1 MIGKIT
7 CHICYF
13 CIIGNEI
20 CFITN
25 LPENLYCFGLFI
37 VSIHPCIHAFISSDI
52 QSTTVFK
59 IKGILTTNSFLI
71 TLTGISN
78 AIALLLILVH
88 TTTMTT
94 TTAYA
99 IENNQPDINATNLY
113 KTHNMV
119 LGNNV
124 KNLVILVPN
133 EAHEPYSLKEQQLI
147 NQAFIPQNVRMN
159 VGTTIVFFNA
169 DVGHDHREVIVNG
182 LTGSRVFDTRIFSY
196 YDDEDDKIPNS
207 SRNYTFNEIGDFSY
221 YDTVFGKKIMN
232 GTIEVVSNPPLTQ
245 AATMKNNNA
254 DNNNNP
260 LTSYYPQYDFD
271 TIGTFV
277 VPTEML
283 NKYTRSFENQGL
295 QIYDIHNFRNL
306 MDKDDAEQSL
316 IVWTSNGHTLESVI
330 EKLQKITPTLPYA

>member
-1 MIGKIT
+1 MFKV
-7 CHICYF
+7 
-13 CIIGNEI
+13 ER
-20 CFITN
+20 N
-25 LPENLYCFGLFI
+25 LPTTSFI
-37 VSIHPCIHAFISSDI
+37 VPSFA
-52 QSTTVFK
+52 
-59 IKGILTTNSFLI
+59 ILC
-71 TLTGISN
+71 N

-88 TTTMTT
+88 TTTITTT

-196 YDDEDDKIPNS
+196 DDDKDDKLPNS

-232 GTIEVVSNPPLTQ
+232 GTIEVGNIVSNPPLTQ
-245 AATMKNNNA
+245 AATVKNNNA

-260 LTSYYPQYDFD
+260 LTSYYPPQYDFD

-277 VPTEML
+277 VPTEIL

-306 MDKDDAEQSL
+306 MDKDNAEQSL
-316 IVWTSNGHTLESVI
+316 IVWTSNGYTLESVI
-330 EKLQKITPTLPYA
+330 EKLQKITPTLPYG

>member
-1 MIGKIT
+1 MFKVKRILST
-7 CHICYF
+7 
-13 CIIGNEI
+13 
-20 CFITN
+20 TS
-25 LPENLYCFGLFI
+25 FI
-37 VSIHPCIHAFISSDI
+37 VSLFAVSCS
-52 QSTTVFK
+52 
-59 IKGILTTNSFLI
+59 
-71 TLTGISN
+71 

-88 TTTMTT
+88 TTTTT
-94 TTAYA
+94 NAYA

-113 KTHNMV
+113 KTHNMI

-147 NQAFIPQNVRMN
+147 NQTFIPQNVRMN

-169 DVGHDHREVIVNG
+169 DIGHDHREVITKG
-182 LTGSRVFDTRIFSY
+182 LTGSRIFDTRIFSY
-196 YDDEDDKIPNS
+196 DVDDDEDDKIPNS

-221 YDTVFGKKIMN
+221 YDTVFGKKVMN
-232 GTIEVVSNPPLTQ
+232 GTIEVVSNPLTQ
-245 AATMKNNNA
+245 ATTTTIM
-254 DNNNNP
+254 NNNNNNDNS

-271 TIGTFV
+271 TVGAFV

-283 NKYTRSFENQGL
+283 NKYTRSFENQDL

-306 MDKDDAEQSL
+306 MDKDNAKHSL

-330 EKLQKITPTLPYA
+330 DKLQKITPTLPYG

>member
-1 MIGKIT
+1 MK
-7 CHICYF
+7 
-13 CIIGNEI
+13 
-20 CFITN
+20 TN
-25 LPENLYCFGLFI
+25 NTSFI
-37 VSIHPCIHAFISSDI
+37 VPLFA
-52 QSTTVFK
+52 
-59 IKGILTTNSFLI
+59 ILC
-71 TLTGISN
+71 N
-78 AIALLLILVH
+78 AIALLLILVY
-88 TTTMTT
+88 TTTN

-99 IENNQPDINATNLY
+99 IENNQPNINATNLY
-113 KTHNMV
+113 ETHNMV

-196 YDDEDDKIPNS
+196 DDNDDEDDKIPNS

-221 YDTVFGKKIMN
+221 YDTVFGKKVMN
-232 GTIEVVSNPPLTQ
+232 GTIDVVSNPLTQ
-245 AATMKNNNA
+245 ATTMNNN
-254 DNNNNP
+254 DNDNS

-283 NKYTRSFENQGL
+283 NKYTRMFENQGL

-306 MDKDDAEQSL
+306 MDKDDAEHSL

>member
-1 MIGKIT
+1 MFKV
-7 CHICYF
+7 
-13 CIIGNEI
+13 ER
-20 CFITN
+20 N
-25 LPENLYCFGLFI
+25 LPTTSLIVPLF
-37 VSIHPCIHAFISSDI
+37 A
-52 QSTTVFK
+52 
-59 IKGILTTNSFLI
+59 ILC
-71 TLTGISN
+71 N

-88 TTTMTT
+88 TTST

-113 KTHNMV
+113 KTHNML

-196 YDDEDDKIPNS
+196 DDDDEDDKIPNS
-207 SRNYTFNEIGDFSY
+207 SHNYTFNEIGDFSY
-221 YDTVFGKKIMN
+221 YDTVFGKKVMN
-232 GTIEVVSNPPLTQ
+232 GTIEVGSNPLTQ
-245 AATMKNNNA
+245 AATMNNNNV
-254 DNNNNP
+254 DNNNP

-283 NKYTRSFENQGL
+283 DKYTRMFENQGL

>member
-1 MIGKIT
+1 MFKV
-7 CHICYF
+7 
-13 CIIGNEI
+13 ER
-20 CFITN
+20 N
-25 LPENLYCFGLFI
+25 LPTTSLIVPLF
-37 VSIHPCIHAFISSDI
+37 A
-52 QSTTVFK
+52 
-59 IKGILTTNSFLI
+59 ILC
-71 TLTGISN
+71 N

-88 TTTMTT
+88 TTST

-113 KTHNMV
+113 KTHNML

-196 YDDEDDKIPNS
+196 DDADDEDDKLPNS
-207 SRNYTFNEIGDFSY
+207 SHNYTFYEIGDFSY
-221 YDTVFGKKIMN
+221 YDTVFGKKVMN
-232 GTIEVVSNPPLTQ
+232 GTIEVGSNPLTQ
-245 AATMKNNNA
+245 AATMNNNNV
-254 DNNNNP
+254 DNNNP
-260 LTSYYPQYDFD
+260 LTSYYPQYNFD

-283 NKYTRSFENQGL
+283 DKYTRMFENQGL

>member
-1 MIGKIT
+1 MK
-7 CHICYF
+7 
-13 CIIGNEI
+13 
-20 CFITN
+20 TN
-25 LPENLYCFGLFI
+25 NTSFI
-37 VSIHPCIHAFISSDI
+37 VPLFA
-52 QSTTVFK
+52 
-59 IKGILTTNSFLI
+59 ILCS
-71 TLTGISN
+71 
-78 AIALLLILVH
+78 AIALVLILVH
-88 TTTMTT
+88 TTT
-94 TTAYA
+94 TAHA

-113 KTHNMV
+113 KTHNMI

-169 DVGHDHREVIVNG
+169 DVGHDHREVITKG

-196 YDDEDDKIPNS
+196 DDDDEDDKIPNS

-221 YDTVFGKKIMN
+221 YDTVFGKKVMN
-232 GTIEVVSNPPLTQ
+232 GTIEVVSNPLTQ
-245 AATMKNNNA
+245 ATTTTTIMKNNNN
-254 DNNNNP
+254 DNS
-260 LTSYYPQYDFD
+260 LTSNYSQYDFD
-271 TIGTFV
+271 TVGAFV

-283 NKYTRSFENQGL
+283 NEYTRMFENQDL

-306 MDKDDAEQSL
+306 MDNDDAKHSL

>member
-1 MIGKIT
+1 MK
-7 CHICYF
+7 
-13 CIIGNEI
+13 
-20 CFITN
+20 TN
-25 LPENLYCFGLFI
+25 NTSFI
-37 VSIHPCIHAFISSDI
+37 VPLFA
-52 QSTTVFK
+52 
-59 IKGILTTNSFLI
+59 ILC
-71 TLTGISN
+71 N
-78 AIALLLILVH
+78 AIALLLILVY
-88 TTTMTT
+88 TTTN

-99 IENNQPDINATNLY
+99 IENNQPDINATDLY
-113 KTHNMV
+113 KTHNIV

-196 YDDEDDKIPNS
+196 DDNDDEDDKIPNS

-221 YDTVFGKKIMN
+221 YDTVFGKKVMN
-232 GTIEVVSNPPLTQ
+232 GTIDVVSNPLTQ
-245 AATMKNNNA
+245 ATTMNNN
-254 DNNNNP
+254 DNDNS

-295 QIYDIHNFRNL
+295 QIYDIYNFRNL
-306 MDKDDAEQSL
+306 MDKDNAEQSL

>member
-1 MIGKIT
+1 MFKV
-7 CHICYF
+7 
-13 CIIGNEI
+13 ER
-20 CFITN
+20 N
-25 LPENLYCFGLFI
+25 LPTTSFI
-37 VSIHPCIHAFISSDI
+37 VPSFA
-52 QSTTVFK
+52 
-59 IKGILTTNSFLI
+59 ILC
-71 TLTGISN
+71 N

-88 TTTMTT
+88 TTTITTT

-196 YDDEDDKIPNS
+196 YDDDEDDKLPNS
-207 SRNYTFNEIGDFSY
+207 SHNYTFNEIGDFSY
-221 YDTVFGKKIMN
+221 YDTVFGKKVMN
-232 GTIEVVSNPPLTQ
+232 GTIEIVSSPLTQ
-245 AATMKNNNA
+245 ATTINNN
-254 DNNNNP
+254 DNVNS
-260 LTSYYPQYDFD
+260 LASYYPQYDFD
-271 TIGTFV
+271 TVGAFI

-283 NKYTRSFENQGL
+283 NKYTRMFENQGL
-295 QIYDIHNFRNL
+295 EI
-306 MDKDDAEQSL
+306 
-316 IVWTSNGHTLESVI
+316 
-330 EKLQKITPTLPYA
+330 

>member
-1 MIGKIT
+1 MT
-7 CHICYF
+7 
-13 CIIGNEI
+13 
-20 CFITN
+20 TN
-25 LPENLYCFGLFI
+25 
-37 VSIHPCIHAFISSDI
+37 
-52 QSTTVFK
+52 
-59 IKGILTTNSFLI
+59 LTTNSFLNK
-71 TLTGISN
+71 LTGISG
-78 AIALLLILVH
+78 AIALVLILVH
-88 TTTMTT
+88 TTTTT
-94 TTAYA
+94 ITAFA

-113 KTHNMV
+113 KTYNMI

-147 NQAFIPQNVRMN
+147 NQAFIPQNVGMN

-169 DVGHDHREVIVNG
+169 DVGHDHREVITKG

-196 YDDEDDKIPNS
+196 DDDDKDDKIPNS

-221 YDTVFGKKIMN
+221 YDTVFGKKVMN
-232 GTIEVVSNPPLTQ
+232 GTIEVVSNPLTQ
-245 AATMKNNNA
+245 ATTITTM
-254 DNNNNP
+254 NNNNNNDNS

-271 TIGTFV
+271 TVGAFV

-283 NKYTRSFENQGL
+283 NKYTRMFENQDL

-306 MDKDDAEQSL
+306 MDKDNAEHSL

-330 EKLQKITPTLPYA
+330 ENLQKITPTLPYA

>member
-1 MIGKIT
+1 MFKVKRILLT
-7 CHICYF
+7 
-13 CIIGNEI
+13 
-20 CFITN
+20 TS
-25 LPENLYCFGLFI
+25 FI
-37 VSIHPCIHAFISSDI
+37 VSLFA
-52 QSTTVFK
+52 
-59 IKGILTTNSFLI
+59 ILC
-71 TLTGISN
+71 N

-88 TTTMTT
+88 TTTITTT

-221 YDTVFGKKIMN
+221 YDTVFGKKVMN

-330 EKLQKITPTLPYA
+330 EKLQKITPTLPYG

>member
-1 MIGKIT
+1 MFKV
-7 CHICYF
+7 
-13 CIIGNEI
+13 ER
-20 CFITN
+20 N
-25 LPENLYCFGLFI
+25 LPTTSLIVPLF
-37 VSIHPCIHAFISSDI
+37 A
-52 QSTTVFK
+52 
-59 IKGILTTNSFLI
+59 ILC
-71 TLTGISN
+71 N

-88 TTTMTT
+88 TTST

-113 KTHNMV
+113 KTHNML

-147 NQAFIPQNVRMN
+147 NQAFIPKNVRMN

-169 DVGHDHREVIVNG
+169 DVGHDHREVITKG

-196 YDDEDDKIPNS
+196 DDADDEDDKLPNS
-207 SRNYTFNEIGDFSY
+207 SHNYTFNEIGDFSY
-221 YDTVFGKKIMN
+221 YDTVFGKKVMN
-232 GTIEVVSNPPLTQ
+232 GTIEVGSNPLTQ
-245 AATMKNNNA
+245 AATMNNNNV
-254 DNNNNP
+254 DNNNP

-283 NKYTRSFENQGL
+283 DKYTRMFENQGL

-316 IVWTSNGHTLESVI
+316 IVWTSNGQTLKSII

>member
-1 MIGKIT
+1 MFKVKRILPT
-7 CHICYF
+7 TRF
-13 CIIGNEI
+13 IIS
-20 CFITN
+20 
-25 LPENLYCFGLFI
+25 LFA
-37 VSIHPCIHAFISSDI
+37 VSC
-52 QSTTVFK
+52 
-59 IKGILTTNSFLI
+59 
-71 TLTGISN
+71 N

-88 TTTMTT
+88 TTSTT

-99 IENNQPDINATNLY
+99 IENNQPDIDATNLY
-113 KTHNMV
+113 ETHNMI

-169 DVGHDHREVIVNG
+169 DVGHDHREVITKG

-196 YDDEDDKIPNS
+196 DDDDEDDKIPNS
-207 SRNYTFNEIGDFSY
+207 SRSYTFNEIGDFSY
-221 YDTVFGKKIMN
+221 YDTVFGKKVMN
-232 GTIEVVSNPPLTQ
+232 GTIEVVSNPLTQ
-245 AATMKNNNA
+245 TTTTNNNNA
-254 DNNNNP
+254 DNNNDNS

-271 TIGTFV
+271 TVGAFV

-283 NKYTRSFENQGL
+283 NNYTGMFENQGL

-306 MDKDDAEQSL
+306 MDKDNAEQSL

-330 EKLQKITPTLPYA
+330 EKLQKITPTLPYT

>member
-1 MIGKIT
+1 MKT
-7 CHICYF
+7 NNTSF
-13 CIIGNEI
+13 II
-20 CFITN
+20 
-25 LPENLYCFGLFI
+25 
-37 VSIHPCIHAFISSDI
+37 
-52 QSTTVFK
+52 TVFA
-59 IKGILTTNSFLI
+59 ILCS
-71 TLTGISN
+71 
-78 AIALLLILVH
+78 AIALVLILVH
-88 TTTMTT
+88 TT

-113 KTHNMV
+113 KTHNMI

-124 KNLVILVPN
+124 KNLVILIPN

-169 DVGHDHREVIVNG
+169 DVGHDHREVITNG

-196 YDDEDDKIPNS
+196 DDDGDEDDKIPNS

-221 YDTVFGKKIMN
+221 YDTVFGKKVMN
-232 GTIEVVSNPPLTQ
+232 GTIEVVSNPLTQ
-245 AATMKNNNA
+245 ATTTM
-254 DNNNNP
+254 NNNNNNNNNS

-271 TIGTFV
+271 TIGAFV

-283 NKYTRSFENQGL
+283 NKYTRMFENQDL

-306 MDKDDAEQSL
+306 MDEDNAKHSL

>member
-1 MIGKIT
+1 MKT
-7 CHICYF
+7 NNTSF
-13 CIIGNEI
+13 II
-20 CFITN
+20 
-25 LPENLYCFGLFI
+25 
-37 VSIHPCIHAFISSDI
+37 
-52 QSTTVFK
+52 TVFA
-59 IKGILTTNSFLI
+59 ILCS
-71 TLTGISN
+71 
-78 AIALLLILVH
+78 AIALVLILVH
-88 TTTMTT
+88 TT

-113 KTHNMV
+113 ETHNMV

-196 YDDEDDKIPNS
+196 DDDGDEDDKIPNS

-221 YDTVFGKKIMN
+221 YDTVFGKKVMN
-232 GTIEVVSNPPLTQ
+232 GTIEVVSNPLTQ
-245 AATMKNNNA
+245 ATTTM
-254 DNNNNP
+254 NNNNNNNS

-271 TIGTFV
+271 TIGAFV

-283 NKYTRSFENQGL
+283 NKYTRMFENQDL

-306 MDKDDAEQSL
+306 MDNDDAKHSL

>member
-1 MIGKIT
+1 MFKV
-7 CHICYF
+7 
-13 CIIGNEI
+13 ER
-20 CFITN
+20 N
-25 LPENLYCFGLFI
+25 LPTTSLIVPLF
-37 VSIHPCIHAFISSDI
+37 A
-52 QSTTVFK
+52 
-59 IKGILTTNSFLI
+59 ILC
-71 TLTGISN
+71 N

-88 TTTMTT
+88 TTST

-113 KTHNMV
+113 KTHNML

-124 KNLVILVPN
+124 KNLVILIPN

-147 NQAFIPQNVRMN
+147 DQAFIPQNVRMN

-196 YDDEDDKIPNS
+196 DDADDEDDKLPNS
-207 SRNYTFNEIGDFSY
+207 SHNYTFNEIGDFSY
-221 YDTVFGKKIMN
+221 YDTVFGKKVMN
-232 GTIEVVSNPPLTQ
+232 GTIEVGSNPLTQ
-245 AATMKNNNA
+245 AATMNNNNV
-254 DNNNNP
+254 DNNNP

-283 NKYTRSFENQGL
+283 DKYTRMFENQGL

>member
-1 MIGKIT
+1 MK
-7 CHICYF
+7 
-13 CIIGNEI
+13 
-20 CFITN
+20 TN
-25 LPENLYCFGLFI
+25 NTSFI
-37 VSIHPCIHAFISSDI
+37 VPLFA
-52 QSTTVFK
+52 
-59 IKGILTTNSFLI
+59 ILC
-71 TLTGISN
+71 N
-78 AIALLLILVH
+78 AIALLLILVY
-88 TTTMTT
+88 TTTN

-196 YDDEDDKIPNS
+196 DDNDDEDDKIPNS

-221 YDTVFGKKIMN
+221 YDTVFGKKVMN
-232 GTIEVVSNPPLTQ
+232 GTIDVVSNPLTQ
-245 AATMKNNNA
+245 ATTMNNN
-254 DNNNNP
+254 DNDNS

-283 NKYTRSFENQGL
+283 NKYTRMFENQGL

-306 MDKDDAEQSL
+306 MDKDDAEHSL

>member
-1 MIGKIT
+1 
-7 CHICYF
+7 
-13 CIIGNEI
+13 
-20 CFITN
+20 
-25 LPENLYCFGLFI
+25 
-37 VSIHPCIHAFISSDI
+37 
-52 QSTTVFK
+52 
-59 IKGILTTNSFLI
+59 
-71 TLTGISN
+71 
-78 AIALLLILVH
+78 
-88 TTTMTT
+88 
-94 TTAYA
+94 
-99 IENNQPDINATNLY
+99 
-113 KTHNMV
+113 
-119 LGNNV
+119 
-124 KNLVILVPN
+124 
-133 EAHEPYSLKEQQLI
+133 LI

-182 LTGSRVFDTRIFSY
+182 LAGSRVFDTRIFSY
-196 YDDEDDKIPNS
+196 DDEDDKLPNS
-207 SRNYTFNEIGDFSY
+207 SHTYTFNEIGDFSY

-232 GTIEVVSNPPLTQ
+232 GTIEVVSNPLTQ
-245 AATMKNNNA
+245 AATVNNNNA
-254 DNNNNP
+254 DNNNS

>member
-1 MIGKIT
+1 MFKV
-7 CHICYF
+7 
-13 CIIGNEI
+13 ER
-20 CFITN
+20 N
-25 LPENLYCFGLFI
+25 LLTSSFI
-37 VSIHPCIHAFISSDI
+37 VPLFA
-52 QSTTVFK
+52 
-59 IKGILTTNSFLI
+59 ILCNV
-71 TLTGISN
+71 
-78 AIALLLILVH
+78 IALLLILVY
-88 TTTMTT
+88 TTTN

-196 YDDEDDKIPNS
+196 DDNDDEDDKIPNS

-221 YDTVFGKKIMN
+221 YDTVFGKQVMN
-232 GTIEVVSNPPLTQ
+232 GTIEVVSNPLTQ
-245 AATMKNNNA
+245 ATTLNNN
-254 DNNNNP
+254 DNDNS

-271 TIGTFV
+271 TIGAFV

-306 MDKDDAEQSL
+306 MDEDDAEHSL

>member
-1 MIGKIT
+1 MK
-7 CHICYF
+7 
-13 CIIGNEI
+13 
-20 CFITN
+20 TN
-25 LPENLYCFGLFI
+25 NTSFI
-37 VSIHPCIHAFISSDI
+37 VPLFA
-52 QSTTVFK
+52 
-59 IKGILTTNSFLI
+59 ILC
-71 TLTGISN
+71 N
-78 AIALLLILVH
+78 AIALLLILVY
-88 TTTMTT
+88 TTTN

-159 VGTTIVFFNA
+159 VGTTTVFFNA

-196 YDDEDDKIPNS
+196 DDNDDEDDKIPNS

-221 YDTVFGKKIMN
+221 YDTVFGKKVMN
-232 GTIEVVSNPPLTQ
+232 GTIEVVSNPLTQ
-245 AATMKNNNA
+245 ATTMNNN
-254 DNNNNP
+254 DNDNS

-271 TIGTFV
+271 TIGAFV

-306 MDKDDAEQSL
+306 MDKDDAEHSL